1 MDSER
6 TKQLLE
12 ELKELYFDLY
22 DPIGGSEVTFQALL
36 EVLEIRIG
44 ERSGELKALDH
55 RNEDWFMGEDMV
67 GMMLYVD
74 LFAGDL
80 KALEAKI
87 PYLKELGIT
96 YVHLMSLLKP
106 RAGENDGGYAVEDYG
121 DVNRR
126 LGTLTDFTHIL
137 DAFRHAGIAVCID
150 YVLNHTADTHLWA
163 KKALAGEE
171 TYQQMYEMYD
181 TRQIPDLYDPH
192 IPDVLPDKH
201 PGNFT
206 YKHEIDKWVFTS
218 FSDFQWN
225 LNFKNP
231 YVFEQMI
238 DIMLNLANMGVN
250 IIRLDAI
257 AFMWKEVG
265 TTCRN
270 LAGVHQLMKMFHLVK
285 RIVCPSLALLGEAI
299 VEPHEI
305 IKYFGTDEAVEC
317 DILYNANFMVNILGA
332 IATRD
337 TRLLQIDNRDFIVPR
352 TICFM
357 NYIRC
362 HDDIGWGFNESAIR
376 EFGWHPYDHK
386 QFLINF
392 YTGNYEGSFSK
403 GESYQYNP
411 SNHDARTNGTLAS
424 LMGLEKA
431 IYESD
436 SRGRD
441 VALSRI
447 KLVTALIFSHRGIP
461 LLYSGDELATINDQ
475 TYKEDPHK
483 AGDGRWVHR
492 PFFDWDRANKRNDI
506 STDEGAIFQ
515 FTKKIIELRKSEPLM
530 SGKIDVQI
538 IDVGNLHIYAFTKNH
553 QDNKLSCLFNF
564 SENNQVILTNTIN
577 PNHDLDELVDMITG
591 RIIRCMDSIL
601 HMYPYEC
608 LWLK

>member
-1 MDSER
+1 MASVYNNRLVE
-6 TKQLLE
+6 QL
-12 ELKELYFDLY
+12 KAIYFDLY
-22 DPIGGSEVTFQALL
+22 GHLGGTEATFRSLFN
-36 EVLEIRIG
+36 VLETRI
-44 ERSGELKALDH
+44 EQRSRELKDLDQ

-80 KALEAKI
+80 AHLENKI

-96 YVHLMSLLKP
+96 YVHLMPLLKP

-121 DVNRR
+121 DIDCQ
-126 LGTLTDFTHIL
+126 LGSLTDFTHIL
-137 DAFRHAGIAVCID
+137 DAFRHEGIAVCID

-171 TYQQMYEMYD
+171 MYQKMYEMYD
-181 TRQIPDLYDPH
+181 TRKIPDLYDPH

-206 YKHEIDKWVFTS
+206 YKEEIGKWVFTS
-218 FSDFQWN
+218 FSAFQWD

-238 DIMLNLANMGVN
+238 DTMLNLANMGVN

-270 LAGVHQLMKMFHLVK
+270 LDGVHQLMKMFHLVK

-305 IKYFGTDEAVEC
+305 IKYFGKDDAVEC
-317 DILYNANFMVNILGA
+317 DILYNANFMVNILGG

-337 TRLLQIDNRDFIVPR
+337 TRLLQIDHANFSVPQSC
-352 TICFM
+352 CFM

-362 HDDIGWGFNESAIR
+362 HDDIGWGFNEMAIR
-376 EFGWHPYDHK
+376 DFGWQPYEHK

-392 YTGNYEGSFSK
+392 YSGNYEGSFSK
-403 GESYQYNP
+403 GELYQYNP
-411 SNHDARTNGTLAS
+411 RTHDARTNGSLAS
-424 LMGLEKA
+424 LMGLERA
-431 IYESD
+431 IEESD
-436 SRGRD
+436 LGGR
-441 VALSRI
+441 VEAHNRI
-447 KLVTALIFSHRGIP
+447 KLVISLICAYKGIP
-461 LLYSGDELATINDQ
+461 LFYSGDEIATLNDQ
-475 TYKEDPHK
+475 RYKEDARK

-492 PFFDWDRANKRNDI
+492 PYFDWKRAEKRNNI
-506 STDEGAIFQ
+506 LTDEGIIFQ
-515 FTKKIIELRKSEPLM
+515 YSKKIIELRKSEPFFN
-530 SGKIDVQI
+530 SKIDVQV
-538 IDVGNLHIYAFTKNH
+538 IDVDNIHIFAFKRNY
-553 QDNKLSCLFNF
+553 QNEELICLYNF
-564 SENNQVILTNTIN
+564 SENNQVFEVDKLVLNQKA
-577 PNHDLDELVDMITG
+577 DQLVDMITG
-591 RIIRCMDSIL
+591 RKIPSKTGKL